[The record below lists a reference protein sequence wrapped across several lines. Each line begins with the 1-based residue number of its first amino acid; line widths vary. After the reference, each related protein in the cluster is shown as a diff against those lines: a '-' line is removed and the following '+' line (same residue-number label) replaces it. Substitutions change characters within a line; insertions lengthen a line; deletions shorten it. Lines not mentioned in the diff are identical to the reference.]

1 MGLDM
6 YLTAERYLW
15 DFGDNNDKEVAN
27 AIGKLFPEIGDKRVK
42 QVEVEIAYWRKAN
55 AIHDWFVQNVQ
66 DGVDECQKSY
76 VTHENLRNL
85 LNICKSV
92 LANPD
97 QVETLLPTRSGFFFG
112 GTEYDEWYFDGIKH
126 TVEVLE
132 NVVPRMEIDFRGWMF
147 YYQSSW

>member
-15 DFGDNNDKEVAN
+15 DFENSDRDTIESINT
-27 AIGKLFPEIGDKRVK
+27 LFPEIDGFNVK
-42 QVEVEIAYWRKAN
+42 EITADILYWRKAN
-55 AIHDWFVQNVQ
+55 AIHDWFVKNVQ

-76 VTHENLRNL
+76 VSKENLRSL
-85 LNICKSV
+85 LETCKAV

-97 QVETLLPTRSGFFFG
+97 QAETLLPSRNGFFFG

-132 NVVPRMEIDFRGWMF
+132 NVIPRMETDFRLWMF